1 MNILFHLKRV
11 SGLVGLWLGAFSVLG
26 QGVEPVRVFVEIQP
40 GRKAA
45 VLSALQQVGGQVH
58 HQFDTLSAVAVTLPQ
73 PALAGLSR
81 NPNVVLVE
89 EDPLRYPD
97 SDLITYGVNMVQA
110 PIIWED
116 PNWPTQ
122 GDGITVGVI
131 DSGVYGGHQD
141 FVGSEVAG
149 DLGDGCGHGTHVAG
163 TIAAAADGFGL
174 VGVAPGARIHSVRV
188 FGDDCGWTYASTL
201 VAAVQSAINAGAK
214 VINMSLGGS
223 FKSRTEENAFKQF
236 AANGVLCIA
245 SAGNSGTTQ
254 LNYPA
259 SYASVVS
266 VAAIDSSKVV
276 AGFSQKNNQVEVAAP
291 GVGVLSTVPYTT
303 PSVTAGTTLYPAG
316 AIEFS
321 ATTSVTAPLVNG
333 GLALASDDSSSWS
346 GNVVLV
352 QRGQISF
359 YEKVSNVKDAG
370 GVGVILYNNVEGGFS
385 GTLGAGNSSD
395 IPAVSIT
402 LEDGEA
408 LLGYL
413 GSDVTLDN
421 PVPTVGSGYA
431 FYDGTSMAAPH
442 VSGVAA
448 LIWSA
453 FPCATAAQV
462 RQAMQAT
469 AEDLGATGR
478 DNSYGFG
485 LVRADSARAY
495 LAGLGLNC
503 GPSDPG
509 TGGDTT
515 PPVISNE
522 ASAKTNA
529 KNGSF
534 EITWTTNEPATSD
547 VQLNGTWFYSAT
559 LTTSHKRNF
568 RGTKGASYT
577 YIVQS
582 TDAAGNTATSG
593 EFTHQN

>member
-26 QGVEPVRVFVEIQP
+26 QGVEPVRVFVEFQP

-45 VLSALQQVGGQVH
+45 VLSALQQAGGRVH
-58 HQFDTLSAVAVTLPQ
+58 YQFDTLSAVAVTLPQ

-89 EDPLRYPD
+89 EDPLRHPD
-97 SDLITYGVNMVQA
+97 SDLITYGVDMVQA
-110 PIIWED
+110 PMVWNS
-116 PNWPTQ
+116 PSWLTQ
-122 GDGITVGVI
+122 GGGITVGVI
-131 DSGVYGGHQD
+131 DSGVYAGHQD
-141 FVGSEVAG
+141 FAGSDVTG
-149 DLGDGCGHGTHVAG
+149 DLSDGCGHGTHVAG
-163 TIAAAADGFGL
+163 TIAAAMNDFGL

-188 FGDDCGWTYASTL
+188 FGNDCNWTYASTL

-266 VAAIDSSKVV
+266 VAALDASKVV
-276 AGFSQKNNQVEVAAP
+276 ADFSQKNKQVEVAAP
-291 GVGVLSTVPYTT
+291 GVGVLSTVPYVT

-316 AIEFS
+316 AMEFS
-321 ATTSVTAPLVNG
+321 AMTSVTAPLVDG
-333 GLALASDDSSSWS
+333 GLALVSDMSTSWN
-346 GNVVLV
+346 GQVVLV
-352 QRGQISF
+352 QRGEISF
-359 YEKVSNVKDAG
+359 YEKVLNVQSVG

-385 GTLGAGNSSD
+385 GTLGEGNSST

-402 LEDGEA
+402 LEDGTA
-408 LLGYL
+408 LLSRPL
-413 GSDVTLDN
+413 GSAVTVNN
-421 PVPTVGSGYA
+421 PVPSLGSGYA

-453 FPCATAAQV
+453 YPCATAAQV

-469 AEDLGATGR
+469 AEDLGAAGR
-478 DNSYGFG
+478 DASYGYG
-485 LVRADSARAY
+485 LVQADGALAH

-503 GPSDPG
+503 EPIGP
-509 TGGDTT
+509 GDDGV
-515 PPVISNE
+515 PPVISE
-522 ASAKTNA
+522 VRSDITNA

-534 EITWTTNEPATSD
+534 EITWTTDEPATSD
-547 VQLNGTWFYSAT
+547 VELNGTLYSSAT
-559 LTTSHKRNF
+559 LTTAHKRNF
-568 RGTKGASYT
+568 RGTKGASYE
-577 YIVQS
+577 YYVQS
-582 TDAAGNTATSG
+582 TDAAGNTARSG
-593 EFTHQN
+593 PHTHRN

>member
-1 MNILFHLKRV
+1 MNILSHLKRV
-11 SGLVGLWLGAFSVLG
+11 SVLVGLWLVAFSVLG
-26 QGVEPVRVFVEIQP
+26 QGAEPVRVFVEFQP

-45 VLSALQQVGGQVH
+45 VLSALQQAGGRVH

-89 EDPLRYPD
+89 EDPLRHPH
-97 SDLITYGVNMVQA
+97 SDLVTYGVDMVQA
-110 PIIWED
+110 PIVWNNDE
-116 PNWPTQ
+116 WPAY
-122 GDGITVGVI
+122 GEGITVGVI
-131 DSGVYGGHQD
+131 DSGVYADHVD
-141 FVGSEVAG
+141 FQGSTVTG
-149 DLGDGCGHGTHVAG
+149 DLADGCGHGTHVAG
-163 TIAAAADGFGL
+163 TIAAAKDGFGL
-174 VGVAPGARIHSVRV
+174 VGVAPAARIHSVRV
-188 FGDDCGWTYASTL
+188 FGDDCSWTYASTL

-214 VINMSLGGS
+214 VINMSLGGT

-236 AANGVLCIA
+236 AANGILCIA

-266 VAAIDSSKVV
+266 VAAIDASKLV
-276 AGFSQKNNQVEVAAP
+276 AGFSQKNQQVEVAAP
-291 GVGVLSTVPYTT
+291 GVGVLSTVPYLT
-303 PSVTAGTTLYPAG
+303 PSVSVGSTLYPAG

-321 ATTSVTAPLVNG
+321 ATETVTAPLVDG
-333 GLALASDDSSSWS
+333 DLALAPNSAWE
-346 GNVVLV
+346 GKVVLV
-352 QRGQISF
+352 QRGEISF
-359 YEKVSNVKDAG
+359 YDKVMNVQSAG
-370 GVGVILYNNVEGGFS
+370 GKGVILYNNVEGGFS
-385 GTLGAGNSSD
+385 GTLGAGNSST
-395 IPAVSIT
+395 IPAVSVS
-402 LEDGEA
+402 LEDGTA
-408 LLGYL
+408 LLGSL
-413 GSDVTLDN
+413 SSEVTVNN
-421 PVPTVGSGYA
+421 PEPSLGSGYA

-453 FPCATAAQV
+453 YPCATAAQV
-462 RQAMQAT
+462 RQAMQVT
-469 AEDLGATGR
+469 AVDLGALGR
-478 DNSYGFG
+478 DTSYGYG
-485 LVRADSARAY
+485 LVQADGALAH

-515 PPVISNE
+515 LPVISSV
-522 ASAKTNA
+522 ASKVTNA

-547 VQLNGTWFYSAT
+547 VILNDTLYSSAT
-559 LTTSHKRNF
+559 LTTAHKRSF

-577 YIVQS
+577 YYVQS

-593 EFTHQN
+593 PHTHKN